1 LDFGFWIALRAA
13 ALEDFGFIPGIVTAA
28 VSAAQSFGWIEVKHC
43 FIDIVA
49 GNRVAAMLHPCSRQK

>member
-1 LDFGFWIALRAA
+1 L
-13 ALEDFGFIPGIVTAA
+13 DFGFIPGIVIAA

-49 GNRVAAMLHPCSRQK
+49 GNRVAAMLHPYSRQK